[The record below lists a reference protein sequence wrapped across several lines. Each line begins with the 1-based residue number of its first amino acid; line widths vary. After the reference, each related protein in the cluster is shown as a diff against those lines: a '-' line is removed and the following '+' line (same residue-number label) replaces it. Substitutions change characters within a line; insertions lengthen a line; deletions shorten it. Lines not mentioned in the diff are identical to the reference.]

1 MVMSTTKVIKPA
13 IIIATSVYVGL
24 LIALLFYS
32 IVHNVVGGSESLTK
46 AYIANVF
53 GLIVWAASAL
63 LIGKFIEEQTARK
76 K

>member
-1 MVMSTTKVIKPA
+1 MSTTKVIKPA
-13 IIIATSVYVGL
+13 IIIATS
-24 LIALLFYS
+24 
-32 IVHNVVGGSESLTK
+32 VHNVVGGSESLTK

>member
-1 MVMSTTKVIKPA
+1 MSAIKIIKPL
-13 IIIATSVYVGL
+13 IIIVTSVYVGL
-24 LIALLFYS
+24 LVGFLAYS
-32 IVHNVVGGSESLTK
+32 VVHNLVGGSESLTK
-46 AYIANVF
+46 AYISNIS